1 MKALQEASYAQLIVL
16 PDFGEVMVNDIL
28 DYFSKNENKILLKK
42 LETAGVNMKSKS
54 AEKKTGNILEGK
66 TFVLTGTLPSMTR
79 DQAKELIQSYG
90 GKVSGS
96 VCGRLHM

>member
-1 MKALQEASYAQLIVL
+1 
-16 PDFGEVMVNDIL
+16 
-28 DYFSKNENKILLKK
+28 
-42 LETAGVNMKSKS
+42 MKSKS
-54 AEKKTGNILEGK
+54 AEKKTDNVLEGK

-96 VCGRLHM
+96 VSRKTSYVVAGQDAGSKLNKAIELGIPVISEEELLNMIHQNSK